1 VIYGVQIEDKFLVL
15 ASMPRRLVFCGW
27 SLPVIASGT
36 PSPLQQVGSVRPGR
50 WALGVRRKQANGRYV
65 RQQGRVRTPRN
76 RYIDGRPKG
85 FCGGKCTVLHSVIP
99 YDVH

>member
-1 VIYGVQIEDKFLVL
+1 MIYGVQIEDKFLVL

-50 WALGVRRKQANGRYV
+50 WALGEN
-65 RQQGRVRTPRN
+65 RQMGDMLGN
-76 RYIDGRPKG
+76 KAGSEHHAIDILMEGPKG
-85 FCGGKCTVLHSVIP
+85 FVEESVPCFIQ
-99 YDVH
+99 